1 MSWSSTPRSSFPEDR
16 GRTSREGVYHTMPL
30 DYSRSLTGTERT
42 SEGNAQLG
50 YGLAFVAGA
59 TNAGAFLA
67 VHQYTS
73 HMTGILSTMAD
84 ATALQQWPTAL
95 AALGG
100 LAAFLIGAS
109 FSAVLVLFGKR
120 RNLRSAFALPLLLEA
135 LLLLVF
141 GLLGARLATVS
152 GLFVPATVMLLCF
165 MMGLQNALI
174 SKVSNAVIRTTHV
187 TGMITDLGIEIGK
200 LVYWNRR
207 HDRVGGPVRAD
218 RNHMRILSWLIGS
231 FFVGG
236 VLGAIGFTRFGYVA
250 TVPLAVLLVLFAFAP
265 VLDDITAPKL
275 T

>member
-1 MSWSSTPRSSFPEDR
+1 
-16 GRTSREGVYHTMPL
+16 MPL

-42 SEGNAQLG
+42 NEGNAQLG

-84 ATALQQWPTAL
+84 ATALRQWPTAL

-100 LAAFLIGAS
+100 IVAFLVGAAFTT
-109 FSAVLVLFGKR
+109 VLVLFAKR
-120 RNLRSAFALPLLLEA
+120 RHLRSAFALPLLIEAA
-135 LLLLVF
+135 LLVAF
-141 GLLGARLATVS
+141 GLLGARLATIS

-187 TGMITDLGIEIGK
+187 TGMITDLGIEFGK
-200 LVYWNRR
+200 LFYWNRR
-207 HDRVGGPVRAD
+207 SDRVGGPVLAS
-218 RNHMRILSWLIGS
+218 RNHMRVLSLLISS

-236 VLGAIGFTRFGYVA
+236 VLGAIGFSRFGYVT
-250 TVPLAVLLVLFAFAP
+250 TVPLAGLLVLFAIAP
-265 VLDDITAPKL
+265 VLDDLAQARLGVKVPS
-275 T
+275 